1 MSSAGPS
8 AFECP
13 TCGAQYKVVRVEAE
27 SVSAN
32 QQLVCRKCG
41 GPLHGRDGRFILKY
55 FLVDRP
61 RRRALGARGARS
73 TALGTNLNTTFSSI
87 STAIK

>member
-1 MSSAGPS
+1 MSSAGTS
-8 AFECP
+8 ACECP

-41 GPLHGRDGRFILKY
+41 GPLHGRDGRILKY

-61 RRRALGARGARS
+61 RRRALGARG
-73 TALGTNLNTTFSSI
+73 G
-87 STAIK
+87 